1 MGPRKR
7 GKNDM
12 KSFPLQSLLIVTA
25 HYVMKVVMVTG
36 GVKVTDLKG
45 KWKRTLIIYTF
56 GKASL

>member
-1 MGPRKR
+1 
-7 GKNDM
+7 M